1 MGAILITFTGVRSA
15 LTDLVAVPIHVKYFA
30 SMRERMGRADD
41 DLDAGGLKTV
51 ADVWARVAGD
61 QSLPRTVRVAV
72 NQEYA
77 DLEQRVKDGDEIAFF
92 PPVTGG

>member
-1 MGAILITFTGVRSA
+1 
-15 LTDLVAVPIHVKYFA
+15 
-30 SMRERMGRADD
+30 MGRADD
-41 DLDAGGLKTV
+41 DLDADGLKTV

-61 QSLPRTVRVAV
+61 QSLPQTVRVAV

-77 DLEQRVKDGDEIAFF
+77 DLGRRVKDGDEIAFF

>member
-1 MGAILITFTGVRSA
+1 
-15 LTDLVAVPIHVKYFA
+15 
-30 SMRERMGRADD
+30 MGRADD
-41 DLDAGGLKTV
+41 DLDANGLKTV
-51 ADVWARVAGD
+51 ADVWARVSGN

-77 DLEQRVKDGDEIAFF
+77 DLAQQVKDGDEIAFL